1 MKKPPLVTLLLCA
14 ASLGLGTGAMAA
26 PNDSASSTPAPS
38 PSSSQL
44 NSSQTNSSAN
54 SSDMTLYNGYLLG
67 TKIVGNPVKNL
78 QNQELGT
85 ISDLIVNPDT
95 GRVRFA
101 VVSVGA
107 SDQVAVPWD
116 AIRLEKNKA
125 GEAPAY
131 ALDVSKQKLDDA
143 PKFDASK
150 LSDLY
155 AKANALPIFQY
166 YLITYYDDLP
176 APGKDTAKTNRAN
189 GSSAPMASPSPVES
203 PSALASP
210 SPMASPMTKNS
221 SMATPSPSPAAK

>member
-1 MKKPPLVTLLLCA
+1 MKTNSLTTLLLCA
-14 ASLGLGTGAMAA
+14 ASLGFSSGAMAA
-26 PNDSASSTPAPS
+26 PNDSASSSPASS
-38 PSSSQL
+38 PSSSQM
-44 NSSQTNSSAN
+44 NSSQTNSSDN
-54 SSDMTLYNGYLLG
+54 TLYNGYLLG
-67 TKIVGNPVKNL
+67 TKIVGSTVQNL

-101 VVSVGA
+101 VLSVGA
-107 SDQVAVPWD
+107 SDKVAVPWD
-116 AIRLEKNKA
+116 AIQLEKNKA

-131 ALDVSKQKLDDA
+131 ALDVSKQKLDNA

-155 AKANALPIFQY
+155 AKANALPIFEY

-176 APGKDTAKTNRAN
+176 APGKGTPKANSAN
-189 GSSAPMASPSPVES
+189 GSSNPIASPSPAES

-210 SPMASPMTKNS
+210 SPIASPMTKNS
-221 SMATPSPSPAAK
+221 SMANPSPSPAK